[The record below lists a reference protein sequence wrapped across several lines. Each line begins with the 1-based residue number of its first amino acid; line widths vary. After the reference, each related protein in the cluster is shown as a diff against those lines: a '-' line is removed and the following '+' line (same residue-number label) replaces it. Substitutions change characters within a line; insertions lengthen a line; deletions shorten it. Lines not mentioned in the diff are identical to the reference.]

1 MLIRREHLALDPAV
15 MGNVLRLSG
24 VATFQVLIATT
35 SYVGLV
41 RVVSSFG
48 SSVLAGYTIAIR
60 LLMFVLLPSWG
71 LSNAAATMVGQ
82 ALGAGSRPARSGR
95 LAGIY
100 NMALLGLVSV
110 VFVGLAPP
118 IVGTFSKDPRV
129 LEQGVLALRT
139 TAAGLLFYGYGMVL
153 HQSFNGAGDAWTPTY
168 LNLVCFWLLQI
179 PLAWSL
185 RTLSG
190 RVGRVPGDP
199 TRGCTLTV
207 LSAVVFQQG
216 KWKRQRV

>member
-1 MLIRREHLALDPAV
+1 M
-15 MGNVLRLSG
+15 
-24 VATFQVLIATT
+24 
-35 SYVGLV
+35 
-41 RVVSSFG
+41 
-48 SSVLAGYTIAIR
+48 
-60 LLMFVLLPSWG
+60 
-71 LSNAAATMVGQ
+71 
-82 ALGAGSRPARSGR
+82 R

-110 VFVGLAPP
+110 VFLRRPGTTHL
-118 IVGTFSKDPRV
+118 VGTFSKDPRV

-185 RTLSG
+185 SRHLG
-190 RVGRVPGDP
+190 AWGAYLAIPLAE
-199 TRGCTLTV
+199 CTLTV